1 MLGAFL
7 LAAAAASGH
16 INPAQSIESAYSAKA
31 EMRFHTLNYS
41 AMVCTDPQYAVRAN
55 LISSGMGATTDPQYD
70 AQWLETQKA
79 NKNCF
84 QLAPTFGFK
93 TTNAFAV
100 FAGVNRKSVGRF
112 ETKSRRELEAILV
125 CLLRFQP
132 LRIVL
137 RIGRCTHSAADQIR
151 AHGILRIRAYHRRV
165 VQRVETHL
173 GFRAVRTFDGLRR
186 IDMAARS
193 GRGQE
198 KSAKHR
204 ISPKCRTISR

>member
-100 FAGVNRKSVGRF
+100 YAGEIGAFWVVGV
-112 ETKSRRELEAILV
+112 KDHGGN
-125 CLLRFQP
+125 
-132 LRIVL
+132 IVGY
-137 RIGRCTHSAADQIR
+137 IP
-151 AHGILRIRAYHRRV
+151 
-165 VQRVETHL
+165 
-173 GFRAVRTFDGLRR
+173 
-186 IDMAARS
+186 IDDIQFIPIPY
-193 GRGQE
+193 G
-198 KSAKHR
+198 
-204 ISPKCRTISR
+204 